1 MSRLLIHRKAFTLV
15 ELLVVIAIATILATI
30 SLSTIQGLLKD
41 QKLSQSVRLVRQY
54 FETARTR
61 AMATGRPVALFLERV
76 SPEGDGTGMPVVANY
91 TVTRMSIGEVFP
103 PYTGEVSLATA
114 TLWDTPVGSP
124 TVSTRALTDGFA
136 DQARFLLA
144 EVVTAFGTATTPG
157 MISIGDTIE
166 FVGNK
171 QRFVIESIDFV
182 SGAVGSEV
190 AVTFFNPP
198 SNYDKLLAAKIQ
210 SGTATDAKFEVGYSG
225 REPALPSKNT
235 LSSMLAP
242 TPVITPTPVGVEFR
256 IYRKPSK
263 SLVGTITMPRGTCI
277 DLSVSGLGPR
287 SSAWDASSPFHL
299 AAAPSGTLS
308 LASIPPTLKRSSYSR
323 IAVVFNAEGRANGI
337 YQDNRIL
344 STSTIGPEVVAA
356 GSYTPFGMSTK
367 LHFMV
372 GRTEQVIPD
381 APLTAPAVGDRGDQ
395 KGNLMDTANTWISIN
410 PFTGLIESSPV
421 ENVSDV
427 TRSNAQ
433 TAIAGGSAAAIT
445 KAIQDAVEESR
456 RFSAMGVNDG
466 GR

>member
-1 MSRLLIHRKAFTLV
+1 MLLIIKNRRGFTLV
-15 ELLVVIAIATILATI
+15 ELLIVITIATLLAAL

-41 QKLSQSVRLVRQY
+41 QKISQSVRLVRQY

-76 SPEGDGTGMPVVANY
+76 SPEGDSTGMPVVANY

-124 TVSTRALTDGFA
+124 AVTSRPGGDGFA

-157 MISIGDTIE
+157 MVSIGDTIE

-171 QRFVIESIDFV
+171 QRFVIESIDY
-182 SGAVGSEV
+182 VGGEV

-198 SNYDKLLAAKIQ
+198 ATYDAALGLKIIN
-210 SGTATDAKFEVGYSG
+210 GVATDNKFEVSYSG
-225 REPALPSKNT
+225 REPSLPTRNPT
-235 LSSMLAP
+235 LSGMTAT
-242 TPVITPTPVGVEFR
+242 TPVLTPTPVGVEFR

-277 DLSVSGLGPR
+277 DLSVSGIGP
-287 SSAWDASSPFHL
+287 SSSGWDASSPFHL
-299 AAAPSGTLS
+299 ATAPSSTVTG
-308 LASIPPTLKRSSYSR
+308 ALKRSSYSR
-323 IAVVFNAEGRANGI
+323 IAVVFNPEGRANGI
-337 YQDNRIL
+337 YQDNRIVG
-344 STSTIGPEVVAA
+344 TGTPEVASA
-356 GSYTPFGMSTK
+356 GSYTPFGLSTK
-367 LHFMV
+367 IHFMV

-381 APLTAPAVGDRGDQ
+381 APLTAPATGDRGDA

-421 ENVSDV
+421 AAISD
-427 TRSNAQ
+427 TTLAAAQ
-433 TAIAGGSAAAIT
+433 AAIAGGNAATITQKIQSAVQEAR
-445 KAIQDAVEESR
+445 S
-456 RFSAMGVNDG
+456 FSAMGVNDG